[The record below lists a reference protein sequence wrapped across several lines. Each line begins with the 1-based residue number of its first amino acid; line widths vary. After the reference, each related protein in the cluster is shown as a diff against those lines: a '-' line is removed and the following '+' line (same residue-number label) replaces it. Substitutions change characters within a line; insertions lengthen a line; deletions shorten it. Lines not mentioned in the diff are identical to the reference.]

1 MGEHHLVQHLTAYF
15 DRYGYWTVFFGLLLE
30 NAGVPVPGE
39 TILLLASFLASTQHK
54 LHLPSVML
62 IAVVA
67 AALGDNIG
75 YGIGRYFGRP
85 LLERYKNFFHS
96 SGDSIQRGETLIK
109 RRGALA
115 IFLARFIAGLRVVAG
130 PIAGILNMHWRRFV
144 IFNLLGA
151 IAWVSSIS
159 LIAYFFGDRIH
170 SVIRV
175 MGRMNLLMLATIIL
189 IVVAIRY
196 WRHAKVG

>member
-1 MGEHHLVQHLTAYF
+1 
-15 DRYGYWTVFFGLLLE
+15 
-30 NAGVPVPGE
+30 
-39 TILLLASFLASTQHK
+39 
-54 LHLPSVML
+54 
-62 IAVVA
+62 
-67 AALGDNIG
+67 
-75 YGIGRYFGRP
+75 
-85 LLERYKNFFHS
+85 
-96 SGDSIQRGETLIK
+96 
-109 RRGALA
+109 
-115 IFLARFIAGLRVVAG
+115 
-130 PIAGILNMHWRRFV
+130 MHWRRFV